1 MNQSR
6 EGQQKRS
13 SRVKGAGASI
23 GGVGGWRQTVEE
35 TGIPGRRTLEF
46 GKSRK
51 ENVEFKGLTWVPEG
65 RVKYQQRR
73 FLIHFSSPA
82 FFLLVPSHNLFS
94 SFALTFN
101 RTGDGRGRM
110 RMKR

>member
-23 GGVGGWRQTVEE
+23 GGVGDWRQGVEE

-51 ENVEFKGLTWVPEG
+51 EKVEF
-65 RVKYQQRR
+65 
-73 FLIHFSSPA
+73 
-82 FFLLVPSHNLFS
+82 
-94 SFALTFN
+94 
-101 RTGDGRGRM
+101 
-110 RMKR
+110 